1 MCYWDVVVTV
11 SYPTKLGG
19 LGSSPSAPAKDL
31 IRIIL
36 NNMKQLIFS
45 LLLLVACG
53 NEEYTSIDGKW
64 RIVQQ
69 QGIVEGYL
77 EIKGDLVVF
86 AEFSADGV
94 DHVMT
99 EPQPVEP
106 YRIVVDNDESPRGSL
121 YFEGWVPNGNFTRI
135 DVVVTAVRMNNGGL
149 QDFDD
154 IYLVR

>member
-1 MCYWDVVVTV
+1 
-11 SYPTKLGG
+11 
-19 LGSSPSAPAKDL
+19 
-31 IRIIL
+31 
-36 NNMKQLIFS
+36 MKQLIFS